1 MSPDSKTGLRDHML
15 TESIG
20 WDSDPT
26 VESLT
31 SMAAEDFA
39 RFSEIVRH
47 TEYRAELRGPDNS
60 VAHLCV
66 RTASA
71 RDLSNMQIIMTAPL
85 FGAHG
90 TSIATLE
97 ISANDTEASGPGS
110 ARPLLSGLLQMTA
123 RAVTERIFRLRF
135 SRFWIVAGWCPQIG
149 KHALF
154 AVNAEQRLVGADRG
168 ARDLFAPTQRDDN
181 LPALGSIFMPP
192 LPRLSNG
199 RNETVLQR
207 YDMDRLQWR
216 IMITP
221 PALGAVRIPSGNTA
235 LLHSRPRLDALANAP
250 LFAQRPDP
258 RGLPPRLVRHIQE
271 YIDTH
276 LYEPLNNKD
285 LAIKVGFS
293 SSHFVRA
300 FHRAVGAPP
309 HEYVMQRRVARA
321 QDLLLETDSRL
332 VDIALVTGFSDQSH
346 FCRRFHQLTG
356 LPPRAF
362 RMQYRS
368 GAST

>member
-1 MSPDSKTGLRDHML
+1 ML
-15 TESIG
+15 TESTG

-47 TEYRAELRGPDNS
+47 TEYRAELRGPDNK

-66 RTASA
+66 HTASK
-71 RDLSNMQIIMTAPL
+71 RDVSNMRIIMTAPL

-97 ISANDTEASGPGS
+97 ISASDTEASGPES
-110 ARPLLSGLLQMTA
+110 ARPLLSGLLQTTA
-123 RAVTERIFRLRF
+123 RAVAERLFRLRF

-168 ARDLFAPTQRDDN
+168 ARDLFATTARDDS
-181 LPALGSIFMPP
+181 LPALGSLFVPP
-192 LPRLSNG
+192 LPRLSN
-199 RNETVLQR
+199 RRDETMLQR
-207 YDMDRLQWR
+207 YDMNRLQWR

-221 PALGAVRIPSGNTA
+221 PALGAVRIPPGNAA

-250 LFAQRPDP
+250 LPAQRPDP
-258 RGLPPRLVRHIQE
+258 RGLPSRLVRHIQE

-293 SSHFVRA
+293 ASHFGRS

-309 HEYVMQRRVARA
+309 HEYVMQRRIARA
-321 QDLLLETDSRL
+321 QELLLQTDSPL
-332 VDIALVTGFSDQSH
+332 VDIALATGFSDQSH

-362 RMQYRS
+362 RMQYR
-368 GAST
+368 

>member
-1 MSPDSKTGLRDHML
+1 ML
-15 TESIG
+15 TESTG

-26 VESLT
+26 VESLA

-60 VAHLCV
+60 VACLCV
-66 RTASA
+66 HKASE

-90 TSIATLE
+90 KSIATLE
-97 ISANDTEASGPGS
+97 ISGIETEAPGPGS
-110 ARPLLSGLLQMTA
+110 ARPLLSGLLQTTA
-123 RAVTERIFRLRF
+123 RAVAERIFRLRF

-168 ARDLFAPTQRDDN
+168 ARDLFAKTARDDN
-181 LPALGSIFMPP
+181 LPALNGLFVPP
-192 LPRLSNG
+192 LPRLSK
-199 RNETVLQR
+199 RRDETLLQR
-207 YDMDRLQWR
+207 YDRSRLQWR

-221 PALGAVRIPSGNTA
+221 PALGAVRVLPGNTA
-235 LLHSRPRLDALANAP
+235 PLHSRPRLDALANAP
-250 LFAQRPDP
+250 LPAQRPDP
-258 RGLPPRLVRHIQE
+258 RGMPSRLVGYIQE
-271 YIDTH
+271 YIDAH
-276 LYEPLNNKD
+276 LYEPLNIRD
-285 LAIKVGFS
+285 LAIKVGYSTSYFGRS
-293 SSHFVRA
+293 FQ
-300 FHRAVGAPP
+300 RAVGMSP
-309 HEYVMQRRVARA
+309 HEYVMQRRIARA
-321 QDLLLETDSRL
+321 QELLLQTDSRL
-332 VDIALVTGFSDQSH
+332 VDIALATGFSDQSH

-362 RMQYRS
+362 RVQHR
-368 GAST
+368 